1 MRKRELPRSILIILL
16 DKPEE
21 MLISSPLIHA
31 IKQTHPNS
39 KIYYLTTQ
47 AFEGIA
53 ESINGVDK
61 VFVSANSPQQT
72 STISRIKQSL
82 SSLRKI
88 HPKLKQDEFEL
99 CIDLQGTFFSGILA
113 ALSLAKQKISLANK
127 GMNSIFMSKIISRPS
142 ASTKQIGADYRY
154 LMDQLG
160 IKYQNWSIQPPK
172 SDDKNTQIHK
182 PGDDSYVV
190 LCVGANTKQKSW
202 DNEKWQQ
209 ISLRIRG
216 RYQLKC
222 LIIGF
227 NSQQEQC
234 DKIAKACGAKNLSGK
249 VSLEEANNI
258 LSGAELVIGTDNYF
272 THAAVAQKI
281 PTLTLFGPTCPYTY
295 TDSESC
301 KVVYNYK
308 SCSPCGKK
316 PSCGGE
322 FHCMGD
328 ITPDMVLTEIKP
340 LLKLNK
346 NRISTR

>member
-39 KIYYLTTQ
+39 KIYYLTAQ
-47 AFEGIA
+47 AFKGIA
-53 ESINGVDK
+53 ESINGVDT
-61 VFVSANSPQQT
+61 VFVSDNNPQQANIINRT
-72 STISRIKQSL
+72 KQSL
-82 SSLRKI
+82 SSLNKI
-88 HPKLKQDEFEL
+88 YPKLRQDKFEL

-113 ALSLAKQKISLANK
+113 ALSLAKQKISLASK

-142 ASTKQIGADYRY
+142 GSTKQIGADYRY

-160 IKYQNWSIQPPK
+160 IKYQNWPIQVPK
-172 SDDKNTQIHK
+172 SDDKNTQK
-182 PGDDSYVV
+182 YTSNDGGYVV
-190 LCVGANTKQKSW
+190 LCVGANTEQKKW
-202 DNEKWQQ
+202 DNERWQQ

-222 LIIGF
+222 LILGF
-227 NSQQEQC
+227 DNQQEQC
-234 DKIAKACGAKNLSGK
+234 DTIAKACGAKNLSGK

-258 LSGAELVIGTDNYF
+258 LNEAELVIGTDNYF
-272 THAAVAQKI
+272 THAATAQKT
-281 PTLTLFGPTCPYTY
+281 PTLTLFGHACPYTY

-301 KVVYNYK
+301 KVIYKYK
-308 SCSPCGKK
+308 SCSPCDKK

-322 FHCMGD
+322 FHC
-328 ITPDMVLTEIKP
+328 IC
-340 LLKLNK
+340 LLYTSPSPRDK
-346 NRISTR
+346 RQSRMPSSA